1 MNVLQAMMM
10 LSQINQIK
18 NNPMEL
24 LSKKYNIPNDVNL
37 SDPSAILNHLVNSGQ
52 VSQNAIDQIKSQMGM
67 K

>member
-1 MNVLQAMMM
+1 MNALQAMMM
-10 LSQINQIK
+10 LSQIK

-52 VSQNAIDQIKSQMGM
+52 VTQSTIDQIKNSMGGFM
-67 K
+67 R